1 LSRRWVGAVVVLL
14 GGCVSWSSPPPPA
27 QTDVMLERADQ
38 LAGRGDYA
46 AAVQAYDQFLATR
59 PDDRAAARAQAS
71 RDTAAG
77 LLSARAEIARLRGE
91 LEGRETEVA
100 RLRQEITRLT
110 TETERLRSEA
120 DRFRADLEK
129 LKRLDLE
136 QERRRR

>member
-1 LSRRWVGAVVVLL
+1 MTRRWLGAVVVVLL
-14 GGCVSWSSPPPPA
+14 AGCVTSSPPPR
-27 QTDVMLERADQ
+27 TDVLLERADQ

-46 AAVQAYDQFLATR
+46 AAVQAYDQFLASR
-59 PDDRAAARAQAS
+59 PDDHAAARALAS

-77 LLSARAEIARLRGE
+77 LLTARDEIARLRGE
-91 LEGRETEVA
+91 LEGRESEVG
-100 RLRQEITRLT
+100 RLRQEIARLT
-110 TETERLRSEA
+110 AETERLRSEA